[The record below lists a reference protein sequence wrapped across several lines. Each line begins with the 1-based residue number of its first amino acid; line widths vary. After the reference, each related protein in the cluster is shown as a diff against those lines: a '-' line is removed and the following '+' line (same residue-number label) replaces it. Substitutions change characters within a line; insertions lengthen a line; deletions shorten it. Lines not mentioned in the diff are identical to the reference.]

1 MEQNSCVDMSSKGVW
16 IGPAIIL
23 KSSNELIGDCAL
35 KIDGQYKRGWP
46 HDKHLSQT
54 TLFELMLRTWTTSCH
69 PCRPCHL
76 A

>member
-46 HDKHLSQT
+46 HDKHLS
-54 TLFELMLRTWTTSCH
+54 
-69 PCRPCHL
+69 
-76 A
+76 